1 MVPRPVR
8 SRRDDIA
15 MQTGSPTAATRH
27 VRHVKRADSQSA
39 PVLLIALVVALAFS
53 AVAAQVLRFAL
64 FSRSTGQR
72 ANLAEPLVRA
82 YARPDIVD
90 RKGRLLATDLATH
103 SLFAD
108 PTQIIDVDET
118 SELIAS
124 ILTDLDRAELRA
136 SLADRSRRFVWIK
149 RQLGPAEAQSVHDLG
164 LPGIS
169 FRTEPRRIYP
179 QGRMAGHVLGHV
191 SIDNRGMAGI
201 ERYVDETQGLESGF
215 SADFSRPPITL
226 TLDIGA
232 QHALE
237 EELSLAVAQFGAAG
251 AAGVILDVNNG
262 RVLAAA
268 SLPDLDPARPV
279 ESLLAN
285 RMDRLNTATYELG
298 SVMKIFT
305 VAMALEQG
313 LATPGTIL
321 DVRVPL
327 QVGRWTIRDIVQSGR
342 PLTLREVLIQS
353 SNIGVA
359 QLALRAGAGRQRDFL
374 SHAGLLN
381 QIRLETGLLGQ
392 PRIPEKW
399 GEIETAT
406 IAYGYGLAVSPM
418 QFATAAASLVNGGT
432 RVRPQLVAT
441 QGLLPA
447 NAEPAQSAAV
457 ESQRIVSEKTTA
469 AMRDMLRRV
478 VAQPNGTGRR
488 ADAPGFEVGG
498 KTGTAE
504 IAARGS
510 YHAKSVVAT
519 FFAAFPMS
527 APRYVVLVSLFE
539 PKPDAG
545 DAAKRITAG
554 VNAAPIAG
562 RVIARTAALLGV
574 PPK

>member
-1 MVPRPVR
+1 
-8 SRRDDIA
+8 
-15 MQTGSPTAATRH
+15 MQPGSPATATGQARH
-27 VRHVKRADSQSA
+27 AARRGSRAA
-39 PVLLIALVVALAFS
+39 PVLLIALTVALAFA
-53 AVAAQVLRFAL
+53 AVAAQVLRL
-64 FSRSTGQR
+64 SLPGGSTGQR

-82 YARPDIVD
+82 YSRPDIVD
-90 RKGRLLATDLATH
+90 RKGRLLASDLATH

-124 ILTDLDRAELRA
+124 VLTDLDRAELRA
-136 SLADRSRRFVWIK
+136 SLADRTRRFVWIK
-149 RQLGPAEAQSVHDLG
+149 RQLGPAEAQRVHDLG
-164 LPGIS
+164 LPGIA

-191 SIDNRGMAGI
+191 TIDNRGMAGI
-201 ERYVDETQGLESGF
+201 ERYIDETQGLESGF
-215 SADFSRPPITL
+215 SADYSRPPITL

-237 EELSLAVAQFGAAG
+237 EELSLAIAQFSAAG
-251 AAGVILDVNNG
+251 AAGVILDARNG
-262 RVLAAA
+262 SVLAAA
-268 SLPDLDPARPV
+268 SLPDLDPARPA

-285 RMDRLNTATYELG
+285 RIDRLNAATYELG
-298 SVMKIFT
+298 SVIKIFT

-313 LATPGTIL
+313 LATPATIL

-342 PLTLREVLIQS
+342 PLTLREVLVQS

-359 QLALRAGAGRQRDFL
+359 QLALRAGPERQRDFL
-374 SHAGLLN
+374 RHAGLLD
-381 QIRLETGLLGQ
+381 QIRLETGPLGA
-392 PRIPEKW
+392 PRTPEKW

-418 QFATAAASLVNGGT
+418 QLATAAAGLVNGGY
-432 RVRPQLVAT
+432 RLRPHLVAT
-441 QGLLPA
+441 QGMLPA
-447 NAEPAQSAAV
+447 SAEPSSSDAPV
-457 ESQRIVSEKTTA
+457 DQRIVSEKTSA

-478 VAQPNGTGRR
+478 VTQSNGTGHR
-488 ADAPGFEVGG
+488 AEAPGFEVGG

-504 IAARGS
+504 MAARGG
-510 YHAKSVVAT
+510 YQAKAVVAT
-519 FFAAFPMS
+519 FLAAFPMS
-527 APRYVVLVSLFE
+527 APRFVVLVSLFE
-539 PKPDAG
+539 PRPDAG
-545 DAAKRITAG
+545 DAKARITAG

-574 PPK
+574 TPK

>member
-1 MVPRPVR
+1 M
-8 SRRDDIA
+8 
-15 MQTGSPTAATRH
+15 PTASPAPITRPL
-27 VRHVKRADSQSA
+27 RHAGRGGSRAA
-39 PVLLIALVVALAFS
+39 PVLMIALAITLAFA
-53 AVAAQVLRFAL
+53 AVAAQVLRLAL
-64 FSRSTGQR
+64 LSGSTGPR

-90 RKGRLLATDLATH
+90 RKGRLLASDLATH

-108 PTQIIDVDET
+108 PAQIIDIDET

-124 ILTDLDRAELRA
+124 VLTDIDRAELRA

-149 RQLGPAEAQSVHDLG
+149 RQLGPAEAQRIHDLG
-164 LPGIS
+164 LPGLS
-169 FRTEPRRIYP
+169 FRNEPRRIYP

-191 SIDNRGMAGI
+191 TIDNRGMAGI
-201 ERYVDETQGLESGF
+201 ERYIDETQGLESGF
-215 SADFSRPPITL
+215 SADFSRPPVTL

-237 EELSLAVAQFGAAG
+237 EELSLAVAQYGAAG
-251 AAGVILDVNNG
+251 AAGVVLDANDG
-262 RVLAAA
+262 SILAAA
-268 SLPDLDPARPV
+268 SLPDLDPARPA

-285 RMDRLNTATYELG
+285 RIDRLNAGVYELG

-313 LATPGTIL
+313 LATPATIL

-327 QVGRWTIRDIVQSGR
+327 QIGRWTIRDIVQSGR

-359 QLALRAGAGRQRDFL
+359 QLAARAGPDRQREFL
-374 SHAGLLN
+374 HRARLLS
-381 QIRLETGLLGQ
+381 QIRLETGPLGT
-392 PRIPEKW
+392 PRTPERW
-399 GEIETAT
+399 AEIETAT
-406 IAYGYGLAVSPM
+406 ISYGYGLAVSPM
-418 QFATAAASLVNGGT
+418 QFAAAAASLVNGGNGL
-432 RVRPQLVAT
+432 RAHLVAT
-441 QGLLPA
+441 QGMLPGDI
-447 NAEPAQSAAV
+447 EPLQSDTV
-457 ESQRIVSEKTTA
+457 FSQRIVSAKTSA
-469 AMRDMLRRV
+469 AMRDMLRRAV
-478 VAQPNGTGRR
+478 TQSNGTGRR
-488 ADAPGFEVGG
+488 ADVPGFEVGG

-504 IAARGS
+504 MSARGG
-510 YHAKSVVAT
+510 YQARSVVAT
-519 FFAAFPMS
+519 FLGAFPMS

-545 DAAKRITAG
+545 DKTQRITAG

-562 RVIARTAALLGV
+562 RVIARTAAILGV